1 MISAILR
8 QVIPHFRPFPH
19 SIVNPSVQ
27 QENTEKNKNNIPF
40 TMDLMSFLSDEEWET
55 VTEPLMEGKAN
66 IYPRTAFHRG
76 GEGEIPTNHILPQ
89 G

>member
-1 MISAILR
+1 
-8 QVIPHFRPFPH
+8 
-19 SIVNPSVQ
+19 
-27 QENTEKNKNNIPF
+27 
-40 TMDLMSFLSDEEWET
+40 MDLMSFLSDEEWET

-66 IYPRTAFHRG
+66 IYLRTAFHRG

>member
-1 MISAILR
+1 M
-8 QVIPHFRPFPH
+8 
-19 SIVNPSVQ
+19 
-27 QENTEKNKNNIPF
+27 
-40 TMDLMSFLSDEEWET
+40 MDLMSFLSDEEWET

-89 G
+89 GKKITQRQRGRAVKALDL

>member
-1 MISAILR
+1 
-8 QVIPHFRPFPH
+8 
-19 SIVNPSVQ
+19 
-27 QENTEKNKNNIPF
+27 
-40 TMDLMSFLSDEEWET
+40 MDLMSFLSDEEWET

-76 GEGEIPTNHILPQ
+76 GEGEIPTNQILPQ